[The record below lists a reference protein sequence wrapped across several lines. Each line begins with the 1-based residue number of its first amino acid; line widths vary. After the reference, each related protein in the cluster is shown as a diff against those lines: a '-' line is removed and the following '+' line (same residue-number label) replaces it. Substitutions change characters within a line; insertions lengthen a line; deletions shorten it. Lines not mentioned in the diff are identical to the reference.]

1 MRSALFAS
9 FLLCALAT
17 PAASSYA
24 QTGSAPAPSAKPG
37 APVTAPKK
45 DAAAAAFWVEV
56 MVLYASNTKKGI
68 DPRIP
73 NMPELKRPPF
83 SAYDSYELLTE
94 PPPLAQTGKTRVPLN
109 KEDPKTLRLPN
120 GRVLQVKLLAI
131 LPKVKERES
140 VRFSANINEPKG
152 KDFLPL
158 LEVKAAVEQPF
169 IVAGQSYRTG
179 MLALV
184 MRVVK

>member
-1 MRSALFAS
+1 MRSALFA
-9 FLLCALAT
+9 LLAAFVLST
-17 PAASSYA
+17 PVPSRA
-24 QTGSAPAPSAKPG
+24 QAPSAKPG
-37 APVTAPKK
+37 ASATPPKK
-45 DAAAAAFWVEV
+45 DVKAEPAQAQFFVEV
-56 MVLYASNTKKGI
+56 MVLYASNSKKGI

-94 PPPLAQTGKTRVPLN
+94 PPPLATTGKTRVPLS
-109 KEDPKTLRLPN
+109 KEDPKTLKLPN
-120 GRVLQVKLLAI
+120 GRVLQVKLLEI
-131 LPKVKERES
+131 LPKQKDRES
-140 VRFSANINEPKG
+140 VRFSASINEPRG

-158 LEVKAAVEQPF
+158 LEVKAGVEQPF
-169 IVAGQSYRTG
+169 IVAGQSYKTG

>member
-1 MRSALFAS
+1 MRPAIFAS
-9 FLLCALAT
+9 LLAGVLVAT
-17 PAASSYA
+17 ASYA
-24 QTGSAPAPSAKPG
+24 QAPAPSGKPG
-37 APVTAPKK
+37 ADAGKK
-45 DAAAAAFWVEV
+45 DAAAAPFFVEV
-56 MVLYASNTKKGI
+56 MVLYASNSKKGI

-73 NMPELKRPPF
+73 NMPELKKPPF

-94 PPPLAQTGKTRVPLN
+94 PAPLSTSGKTRVPLN

-120 GRVLQVKLLAI
+120 GRVLQVKLLGI

-169 IVAGQSYRTG
+169 IVAGQSYKTG
-179 MLALV
+179 ML
-184 MRVVK
+184 

>member
-1 MRSALFAS
+1 M
-9 FLLCALAT
+9 
-17 PAASSYA
+17 
-24 QTGSAPAPSAKPG
+24 
-37 APVTAPKK
+37 
-45 DAAAAAFWVEV
+45 
-56 MVLYASNTKKGI
+56 
-68 DPRIP
+68 
-73 NMPELKRPPF
+73 
-83 SAYDSYELLTE
+83 
-94 PPPLAQTGKTRVPLN
+94 PLN
-109 KEDPKTLRLPN
+109 KEDPKTLKLPN
-120 GRVLQVKLLAI
+120 GRVLQVKLLEI

-169 IVAGQSYRTG
+169 IVAGQSYKTG

>member
-1 MRSALFAS
+1 MRSALFALLAA
-9 FLLCALAT
+9 FLLSA
-17 PAASSYA
+17 PSRA
-24 QTGSAPAPSAKPG
+24 QTAPSAKPG
-37 APVTAPKK
+37 PSATPPKK
-45 DAAAAAFWVEV
+45 AEPAPAQFWVEV
-56 MVLYASNTKKGI
+56 MVLYASNSKKGI

-94 PPPLAQTGKTRVPLN
+94 PPPLAATGKTRVPLS
-109 KEDPKTLRLPN
+109 KEDPKTLKLPN
-120 GRVLQVKLLAI
+120 GRVLQVKLLEI
-131 LPKVKERES
+131 LPKPKERES
-140 VRFSANINEPKG
+140 VRFSASINEPRG

-158 LEVKAAVEQPF
+158 LEVKAGVEQTF
-169 IVAGQSYRTG
+169 IVAGQSYKTG

>member
-1 MRSALFAS
+1 MRATIIAS
-9 FLLCALAT
+9 LLASALAT
-17 PAASSYA
+17 TVASA
-24 QTGSAPAPSAKPG
+24 QAPAPSAKPG
-37 APVTAPKK
+37 APPAKK
-45 DAAAAAFWVEV
+45 EAAAAPFFVEV
-56 MVLYASNTKKGI
+56 MVLYASNSKKGI
-68 DPRIP
+68 DSRIP
-73 NMPELKRPPF
+73 NMPELKKPPF

-94 PPPLAQTGKTRVPLN
+94 PAPLSASGKTRVPLN

-120 GRVLQVKLLAI
+120 GRVLQVKLLEI
-131 LPKVKERES
+131 LPKAKDRES

-158 LEVKAAVEQPF
+158 LEVKAGLEQPF
-169 IVAGQSYRTG
+169 IVAGQSYKTG

>member
-1 MRSALFAS
+1 MRATIVAS
-9 FLLCALAT
+9 LLASALAT
-17 PAASSYA
+17 TVASA
-24 QTGSAPAPSAKPG
+24 QAPAPSAKPG
-37 APVTAPKK
+37 APPAKK
-45 DAAAAAFWVEV
+45 EAAAAPFFVEV
-56 MVLYASNTKKGI
+56 MVLYASNSKKGI
-68 DPRIP
+68 DSRIP
-73 NMPELKRPPF
+73 NMPELKKPPF

-94 PPPLAQTGKTRVPLN
+94 PAPLSSSGKTRVPLN

-120 GRVLQVKLLAI
+120 GRVLQVKLLEI
-131 LPKVKERES
+131 LPKQKDRES

-158 LEVKAAVEQPF
+158 LEVKAGLEQPF
-169 IVAGQSYRTG
+169 IVAGQSYKTG